1 MALNY
6 RRLRKTGRA
15 ITTVLVG
22 LAVTSIVIALSWN
35 LPRAVASPIALVL
48 LIAMR
53 QIAQITQGNAVKEHA
68 EKGGRLGSKGAAF
81 GLGLGFFAA
90 IVAMVFAG
98 VSISD
103 HAANGS
109 KVTIGARDEVFYS
122 GSATKQEAEA
132 LGSAL
137 KQCGYF
143 SDRGVT
149 VFLSKGSEGTVISYV
164 AKEGSWNDPSL
175 VSSYEQIT
183 GHAAFAVGGLP
194 VLLRI
199 MNKEKEVELQ
209 SAIGRVAL
217 DGGDVVY
224 YYGDLSQ
231 AQASAFGQALKTDGF
246 FQGRGADVLLS
257 RHSKNTTISFVVRD
271 GVWQDPAAV
280 SEFEKIARD
289 GASAV
294 GGLPVTLRLMTT
306 QLEAKKDEVIR

>member
-164 AKEGSWNDPSL
+164 AK
-175 VSSYEQIT
+175 
-183 GHAAFAVGGLP
+183 
-194 VLLRI
+194 
-199 MNKEKEVELQ
+199 
-209 SAIGRVAL
+209 
-217 DGGDVVY
+217 
-224 YYGDLSQ
+224 
-231 AQASAFGQALKTDGF
+231 
-246 FQGRGADVLLS
+246 
-257 RHSKNTTISFVVRD
+257 
-271 GVWQDPAAV
+271 
-280 SEFEKIARD
+280 
-289 GASAV
+289 
-294 GGLPVTLRLMTT
+294 
-306 QLEAKKDEVIR
+306 